1 MNLSDFDKLLR
12 EGFPANEALMTVA
25 QIGVRPILIKLCMTN
40 GADSNFV

>member
-25 QIGVRPILIKLCMTN
+25 
-40 GADSNFV
+40 